1 MMNDNHDPRLPDK
14 NIATTPAMVA
24 INVMTCSFGFSLKT
38 CTTDKNN
45 MATAM
50 SPNIFALIIPEGL
63 VEPSKNW
70 TITIIPI
77 MIRPV
82 FMDNNRFLIGRFTW
96 YMASAI
102 RGANKKCVFL
112 PK

>member
-38 CTTDKNN
+38 CTTDRNN
-45 MATAM
+45 MTTAM

-63 VEPSKNW
+63 FEPSKNW
-70 TITIIPI
+70 VITIIPI
-77 MIRPV
+77 IIKPA
-82 FMDNNRFLIGRFTW
+82 FMVNNKFLMG
-96 YMASAI
+96 
-102 RGANKKCVFL
+102 KCT
-112 PK
+112 